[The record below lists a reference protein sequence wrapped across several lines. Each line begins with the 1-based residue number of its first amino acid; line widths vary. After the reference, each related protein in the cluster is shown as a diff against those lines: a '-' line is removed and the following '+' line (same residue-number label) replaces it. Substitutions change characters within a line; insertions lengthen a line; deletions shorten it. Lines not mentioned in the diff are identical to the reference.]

1 MASLWAE
8 IKRRNV
14 VRVAVAYAV
23 VAWVMIEI
31 SSTTFPML
39 KLPEWA
45 ATLVTVL
52 LMIGFPV
59 AVIFAWA
66 FELTPE
72 GLKKEKDVDRSESI
86 THLTGRKLDFAI
98 IGVLAVAVVY
108 FVSEKLFWTD
118 DVVTESQVEI
128 SSAAT
133 EEISRSIAVL
143 PFVNMS
149 GDADQEYFSDGITE
163 EILNAL
169 AGIPELAVTSRTS
182 AFAFKGK
189 SVSIPKIAEELGVAH
204 ILEGSV
210 RRSGNQLRITAQ
222 LIEVASDRHLW
233 SESYDRELTDI
244 FAVQDEISENI
255 VAALKMNL
263 LGDTVA
269 RSASSAVIPEAYD
282 LYLRGLQQ
290 MAINTFDSVAQ
301 ATDYF
306 EQSLVIDPLFVR
318 AYAGLGWA
326 FADQVYL
333 GSGSIDD
340 NLAKIRQVTRHG
352 LDLDPDNAGL
362 IGLAGQV
369 AYWDGDMEQAELR
382 FRRALGQEPP
392 HYDVRN
398 FYINLLGRQSRIAE
412 AEDLQKEWLESD
424 PLNPQAN
431 VQIAFSHLHHRR
443 FDDAFATTS
452 RLKIIAPDNPYG
464 QFIDGLGRI
473 YYLGDLATGILAL
486 ESGLKIDPN
495 DHEVISILAI
505 SYYSI
510 GEVVLAD
517 ALVEKGRQIAPDATF
532 VQAAY
537 AYGLAL
543 RGDLQAAKE
552 VSLDALTNHRQFDRW
567 WGGYLILRL
576 AVDELIDRGEP
587 MQAVDMIVEAE
598 PEWAAFRI
606 RSPIE
611 APQLSATS
619 GSYGTE
625 SSILNYLPDFAR
637 ALRAAGDES
646 GTENVLAHM
655 EATQD
660 WRSEHGLLNR
670 DTRTAEIHALRGRWV
685 EAQDALERAEENGTI
700 YAFWQYRL
708 IHNRI
713 FDDIRD
719 QPRFKALVQRVQA
732 EMQRQRIQLNNNRL
746 PNDLTSED

>member
-1 MASLWAE
+1 MASLWVE

-23 VAWVMIEI
+23 VAWVLIEI

-45 ATLVTVL
+45 A
-52 LMIGFPV
+52 GFPI

-108 FVSEKLFWTD
+108 FVSEKLFLAD
-118 DVVTESQVEI
+118 DLAIESQVET
-128 SSAAT
+128 SSSTA
-133 EEISRSIAVL
+133 EEIAKSIAVL

-169 AGIPELAVTSRTS
+169 AGIRELAVTSRTS

-189 SVSIPKIAEELGVAH
+189 RISIPKIAEELGVAH

-233 SESYDRELTDI
+233 SETYDRELTNI
-244 FAVQDEISENI
+244 FVVQDEISENI
-255 VAALKMNL
+255 AAALKMNL

-269 RSASSAVIPEAYD
+269 RSDSSAVISEAYD

-290 MAINTFDSVAQ
+290 MAVSTFDSVAQ

-326 FADQVYL
+326 FAAQISF
-333 GSGSIDD
+333 GSASIDD
-340 NLAKIRQVTRHG
+340 NVPKISQVMRRG

-362 IGLAGQV
+362 IGLSGRL
-369 AYWDGDMEQAELR
+369 AYWDGDLEQAELR
-382 FRRALGQEPP
+382 FRRALELEPP
-392 HYDVRN
+392 HYNLRG
-398 FYINLLGRQSRIAE
+398 FYVDLLGRQGRIAE
-412 AEDLQKEWLESD
+412 VEDLLKDWLKSD
-424 PLNPQAN
+424 PLHPQPN
-431 VQIAFSHLHHRR
+431 VHIAYSHLHHRR
-443 FDDAFATTS
+443 FDDAWATTS
-452 RLKIIAPDNPYG
+452 RLKVIAPDNPYG
-464 QFIDGLGRI
+464 QFLDGLGRI

-486 ESGLKIDPN
+486 EAGLKIDPN
-495 DHEVISILAI
+495 DHEVISMLAI

-510 GEVVLAD
+510 GETVLAD

-532 VQAAY
+532 VQAAD

-543 RGDLQAAKE
+543 RGELTAAKE
-552 VSLDALTNHRQFDRW
+552 VSLDALSSHRQFDRW
-567 WGGYLILRL
+567 WGGYLTLRL

-611 APQLSATS
+611 APQLSAKT

-637 ALRAAGDES
+637 ALRAAGDDT
-646 GTENVLAHM
+646 GTENVLTHM
-655 EATQD
+655 EAIQD

-670 DTRTAEIHALRGRWV
+670 DTRTAEIHALRDRWV
-685 EAQDALERAEENGTI
+685 EAQDALERAEEKGTI
-700 YAFWQYRL
+700 YAYWHYRL

-719 QPRFKALVQRVQA
+719 QPRFEALVQRVQT
-732 EMQRQRIQLNNNRL
+732 EMQRQRIRLNNNRSQIDPAL
-746 PNDLTSED
+746 LELIASSQCHR